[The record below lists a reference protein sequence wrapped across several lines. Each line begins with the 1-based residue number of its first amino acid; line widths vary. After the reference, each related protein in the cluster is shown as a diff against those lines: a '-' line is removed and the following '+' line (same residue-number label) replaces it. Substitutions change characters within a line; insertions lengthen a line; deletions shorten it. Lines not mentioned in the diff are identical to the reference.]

1 MRILI
6 VDDEPMSLQET
17 KNVSQNAE
25 PEAKIITAENYKKA
39 LLEAEEQKIDVAILD
54 IEMPGMNGLELAK
67 RLKDICSDT
76 NIIFA
81 TAYSE
86 YALDAFSLYA
96 SGYLLKPLKP
106 ESLREALHNLRTPVQ
121 YSSDRLQVQCFGNF
135 EVFYNGRPLHFSRT
149 KAKELFAY
157 LIDLR
162 GAAANTGELCAV
174 LWEDSLEIEKNRH
187 YLRNLIADVK
197 RTLKECNSEDVFI
210 CRRNMFSIDTDKVDC
225 DYYKFL
231 KQEVTAINS
240 YRGEY
245 MRQYSWAEFSMNSL
259 RYGGKNV

>member
-17 KNVSQNAE
+17 KNVSQNAK
-25 PEAKIITAENYKKA
+25 PEAEIITAENYKKA
-39 LLEAEEQKIDVAILD
+39 LLEAKDQKIDIAILD

-67 RLKDICSDT
+67 KLKDICSDT

-106 ESLREALHNLRTPVQ
+106 ESLREALHNLRIPVQ

-162 GAAANTGELCAV
+162 GAAANT
-174 LWEDSLEIEKNRH
+174 
-187 YLRNLIADVK
+187 
-197 RTLKECNSEDVFI
+197 
-210 CRRNMFSIDTDKVDC
+210 
-225 DYYKFL
+225 
-231 KQEVTAINS
+231 
-240 YRGEY
+240 
-245 MRQYSWAEFSMNSL
+245 
-259 RYGGKNV
+259 

>member
-6 VDDEPMSLQET
+6 VDDETMSLKET
-17 KNVSQNAE
+17 EIVVKKTK
-25 PEAKIITAENYKKA
+25 PEAEIITSENYKEA
-39 LLEAEEQKIDVAILD
+39 LSSAREHKIDVAILD

-67 RLKDICSDT
+67 RLKEICPDT

-96 SGYLLKPLKP
+96 SGYLLKPLRP
-106 ESLREALHNLRTPVQ
+106 EMLKEALINLRTPVQ
-121 YSSDRLQVQCFGNF
+121 CISDRLQVQCFGNF
-135 EVFYNGRPLHFSRT
+135 EVFYNGQPLHFSRT

-157 LIDLR
+157 LVDLR
-162 GAAANTGELCAV
+162 GATANTGELCAV
-174 LWEDSLEIEKNRH
+174 LWEDSPQIEKNRH

-197 RTLKECNSEDVFI
+197 RTLKECNAEDVFI
-210 CRRNMFSIDTDKVDC
+210 CRRNMFSIDTDKIEC

-231 KQEVTAINS
+231 KQDVSAINS

-259 RYGGKNV
+259 Q